1 MKHSNKDHHVISNIL
16 EINCEDNM
24 EKSKSSKS
32 IFRFCIIGGITTIID
47 FIIYW
52 FLSQS
57 IDISYAK
64 ICSMLCASIFSYFIN
79 KSWTFDNSDNR
90 HGRYIWRF
98 YITFIINIIL
108 NTSINKLAY
117 YKTQNKIFAFIIAT
131 GCATI
136 INYLLQNFWVF
147 RKEGNKV

>member
-1 MKHSNKDHHVISNIL
+1 MNKL
-16 EINCEDNM
+16 
-24 EKSKSSKS
+24 KFFRRL
-32 IFRFCIIGGITTIID
+32 FRFCIIGGITTIID

-57 IDISYAK
+57 IDISIAK

-79 KSWTFDNSDNR
+79 KSWTFNNSDNR
-90 HGRYIWRF
+90 HKRYIWRF
-98 YITFIINIIL
+98 YIVFIINISL
-108 NTSINKLAY
+108 NTSINKLTY
-117 YKTQNKIFAFIIAT
+117 DKTGNKIFAFIVAT

-147 RKEGNKV
+147 RKEGNIE